1 MLASIKCFIAFL
13 CQAAWHKFLLC
24 LILLMP
30 VIVSP
35 VLAAQQNKIT
45 LLIRELR
52 NDRGELIPVKDDIR
66 QLLLFF
72 EREAQ
77 VNFDVQYYPMARLLN
92 HVNNGDGIAF
102 GLSKNSERLE
112 TMQFSEFIYANY
124 VWLVASNRQAFEFN
138 HIDDLKGK
146 TVGIIRGVSYGDEFD
161 RKKNVLFKVEEDTA
175 SHVARLKKLAM
186 RRMDVMLFG
195 ARESDPRQVETLLR
209 RMQSVDKSHVLD
221 ASEMAFTVLR
231 KPLRIDELHFAAA
244 LHKHTDVIQRLNLA
258 IGRGKKNGEIMRI
271 LNPPK

>member
-1 MLASIKCFIAFL
+1 MNCRIAFSY
-13 CQAAWHKFLLC
+13 QTIWHKLLLC
-24 LILLMP
+24 VVLLVSLLI
-30 VIVSP
+30 SP
-35 VLAAQQNKIT
+35 VLAAKQDKVT

-52 NDRGELIPVKDDIR
+52 NDRGDLIPIKDDIR

-77 VNFDVQYYPMARLLN
+77 VNFDIQYYPMARLLK

-102 GLSKNSERLE
+102 GLSKNSERLV

-124 VWLVASNRQAFEFN
+124 VWLITSNNQQFLFN

-161 RKKNVLFKVEEDTA
+161 RKKNVLFKIEEDAA
-175 SHVARLKKLAM
+175 SHVTRLKKLSM
-186 RRMDVMLFG
+186 PRMDVMLFG
-195 ARESDPRQVETLLR
+195 ARESDPRQVEALLR
-209 RMQSVDKSHVLD
+209 RMQSLDKSHVLD
-221 ASEMAFTVLR
+221 ASEMAFTVLK

-244 LHKHTDVIQRLNLA
+244 IHKHGDILERLNVA
-258 IGRGKKNGEIMRI
+258 IARGKKNGEIMRI

>member
-1 MLASIKCFIAFL
+1 MLALNNGHIAFL
-13 CQAAWHKFLLC
+13 YQTTWQKWLLC
-24 LILLMP
+24 FMLFMPLLA
-30 VIVSP
+30 SP
-35 VLAAQQNKIT
+35 EISAKQDKVT

-52 NDRGELIPVKDDIR
+52 NDRGELIVIKEDIR
-66 QLLLFF
+66 QLLLYF

-92 HVNNGDGIAF
+92 HVNNGYGIAF

-124 VWLVASNRQAFEFN
+124 VWLITSVNQQFTFD

-146 TVGIIRGVSYGDEFD
+146 TVGIIRGVSFGDEFD
-161 RKKNVLFKVEEDTA
+161 RKKNVLFKVEEDPA

-195 ARESDPRQVETLLR
+195 TRESDARQVEALLR
-209 RMQSVDKSHVLD
+209 RMQSEDKFQTLD
-221 ASEMAFTVLR
+221 TSETAFTVLR
-231 KPLRIDELHFAAA
+231 KPLHLDELHFAAA
-244 LHKHTDVIQRLNLA
+244 TQKHGDIIQRLNVA
-258 IGRGKKNGEIMRI
+258 IERGKKNGEIMRI